1 MFKLLGM
8 SVAAFALATAAF
20 WATMLTD
27 PPKTEAGV
35 TDKFDINDT
44 LRNAPKNVVTQEAGV
59 IACTYVLT
67 DEHRCN

>member
-1 MFKLLGM
+1 MKRLLGL
-8 SVAAFALATAAF
+8 SVAAFAIATAAF

-35 TDKFDINDT
+35 TDKFDINNT
-44 LRNAPKNVVTQEAGV
+44 LQSAPKNVLIQDASV

>member
-1 MFKLLGM
+1 MYKLLGM

-27 PPKTEAGV
+27 PPKTEAGI
-35 TDKFDINDT
+35 TDKFEINDT
-44 LRNAPKNVVTQEAGV
+44 LRTAPRDVAIQDASV

-67 DEHRCN
+67 EGHRCN